1 MKTDINLASGILVE
15 SVSKSKTLKILR
27 ITGISSII
35 FITVISILLF
45 VLINQIS
52 PDKVKKQEDKIL
64 FSIKSL
70 HERQAKIAI
79 VNSKIADISKI
90 LDERTNYDSEMN
102 TFLEKIPNDVSI
114 NSLEIDKAKVTIT
127 VSSNSLSSIDKILN
141 SFFEMI
147 AKKQI
152 IKSITIQSLSSDQR
166 SSTYSLS
173 LKVNKL

>member
-70 HERQAKIAI
+70 HERQAKITI